1 MNGTSF
7 LADTNVILFLLK
19 GNEKIA
25 HVLQDKQVY
34 ISFITE
40 LELFSFKQL
49 NSVETNRI
57 TNFLSECIIIDI
69 NPQIKELAVNIRKDY
84 STKLP
89 DAIIAATA
97 QFLSIPL
104 LTYDRD
110 FSKIKELE
118 ILFFEK

>member
-49 NSVETNRI
+49 NSIETNRI